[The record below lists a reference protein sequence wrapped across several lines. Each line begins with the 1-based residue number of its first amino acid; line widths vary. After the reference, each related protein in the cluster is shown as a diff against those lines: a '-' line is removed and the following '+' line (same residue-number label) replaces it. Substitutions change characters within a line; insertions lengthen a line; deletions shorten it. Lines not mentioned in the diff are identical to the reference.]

1 MKLEE
6 IARLAG
12 VSRTTASYVI
22 NGKAEQHRISIKTR
36 DRVMAVV
43 NEYNYKPD
51 QAATALRLGSSRL
64 FGFILPDLENAS
76 YARLAK
82 LLEAGAREHGFQLII
97 TCSDDNP
104 ETEKA
109 LAEMLVSR
117 RIDALLVSSV
127 LDPYND
133 FYPKLQ
139 QKGLPIVAID
149 RALDDEK
156 FASVISED
164 LDGAIKLTTSLL
176 NPTLPK
182 SIGLIGAVPEIG
194 ISKERERGF
203 LAALRDLPLNQAPLI
218 AYGEHFSRAEGARI
232 SAEWFEKGVMPEA
245 LLTTSYVLLEGVLD
259 TLKAHPEMMQNIR
272 LATYGDNQLLDFLPA
287 KVNALPQQFPLIAEK
302 ALELALSATEAH
314 QYTPGI
320 EVIPRLLKVRSE
332 TV

>member
-12 VSRTTASYVI
+12 VSRTTASYVV
-22 NGKAEQHRISIKTR
+22 NGKAEQHRISEKTR
-36 DRVMAVV
+36 ERVMAVV

-109 LAEMLVSR
+109 LAEMLTSR
-117 RIDALLVSSV
+117 RIDALLVSTV

-133 FYPKLQ
+133 FYPRLQ
-139 QKGLPIVAID
+139 QKGLPVIAID

-156 FASVISED
+156 FASVISEN
-164 LDGAIKLTTSLL
+164 LDGAIKLTHSLL
-176 NPTLPK
+176 SPLPV
-182 SIGLIGAVPEIG
+182 SIGLLGAVSDLG
-194 ISKERERGF
+194 ISHERECGF
-203 LAALRDLPLNQAPLI
+203 HAALREAKAKIEPQI
-218 AYGEHFSRAEGARI
+218 AYGEHFSRSEGARI
-232 SAEWFEKGVMPEA
+232 CTDWIARGVMPEA
-245 LLTTSYVLLEGVLD
+245 LVTTSYVLLEGVLD
-259 TLKAHPEMMQNIR
+259 VLREYPDLMQKTR
-272 LATYGDNQLLDFLPA
+272 LATFGDSQLLDFLPI
-287 KVNALPQQFPLIAEK
+287 KVNALPQQYPLISERA
-302 ALELALSATEAH
+302 LALALAATEH
-314 QYTPGI
+314 NYKPGI
-320 EVIPRLLKVRSE
+320 EVVPRRLKVRSNIS
-332 TV
+332 

>member
-12 VSRTTASYVI
+12 VSRTTASYVV
-22 NGKAEQHRISIKTR
+22 NGKAEKHRISQQTR

-43 NEYNYKPD
+43 NEHNYKPD

-64 FGFILPDLENAS
+64 FGFILPDLENTS

-104 ETEKA
+104 DTEKA
-109 LAEMLVSR
+109 LAEMLMSR
-117 RIDALLVSSV
+117 RIDALMVSSV

-139 QKGLPIVAID
+139 NKGLPVIAID

-164 LDGAIKLTTSLL
+164 LDGAIRLTTSLL
-176 NPTLPK
+176 DPMPA

-203 LAALRDLPLNQAPLI
+203 CTALRHAGFNAKPMIQ
-218 AYGEHFSRAEGARI
+218 YGDHFSRSEGARI
-232 SAEWFEKGVMPEA
+232 SAEWMAQGVMPEA
-245 LLTTSYVLLEGVLD
+245 LITTSYVLLEGVLD
-259 TLKAHPEMMQNIR
+259 TLKDYPELMQTIH
-272 LATYGDNQLLDFLPA
+272 LATYGDNQLLDFLPV
-287 KVNALPQQFPLIAEK
+287 KVNALPQQFSLIAEK
-302 ALELALSATEAH
+302 ALSIALAATEH
-314 QYTPGI
+314 DYKPGI
-320 EVIPRLLKVRSE
+320 EVIPRRLKVR
-332 TV
+332 TNTNN